1 MHPKTLLASAVGILP
16 VASVLATHPKS
27 ASLETDAYSA
37 RATINQRNYSK
48 KHSPES
54 WKVCNDK
61 NTIVRKE
68 WYAAISRHRWISAA
82 LTCKFV

>member
-1 MHPKTLLASAVGILP
+1 MHPKTLLASAVAILP
-16 VASVLATHPKS
+16 VASALATHPKG

-37 RATINQRNYSK
+37 RATINQQNYLK
-48 KHSPES
+48 KHAPES

-68 WYAAISRHRWISAA
+68 WYVA
-82 LTCKFV
+82 VP